1 MKQYKNDNIANFVY
15 YGKTRFVMLFKSA
28 QLVKFDLA

>member
-15 YGKTRFVMLFKSA
+15 YGKTWINLLMWFQESLN
-28 QLVKFDLA
+28 